1 MIIKVRNNSHTLD
14 IFEVKDCKL
23 IQELLAYQDINLTLQ
38 EVADIWD
45 RYSGYSAAVW
55 LELPNRGID
64 LINIVLSEIGRN
76 K

>member
-1 MIIKVRNNSHTLD
+1 MIIRVRNNSHTLD
-14 IFEVKDCKL
+14 YFELIDCNY
-23 IQELLAYQDINLTLQ
+23 IQKLLAYQGINLTLQ

-45 RYSGYSAAVW
+45 RHSANRCAVW

-64 LINIVLSEIGRN
+64 LINIVLSELSRN